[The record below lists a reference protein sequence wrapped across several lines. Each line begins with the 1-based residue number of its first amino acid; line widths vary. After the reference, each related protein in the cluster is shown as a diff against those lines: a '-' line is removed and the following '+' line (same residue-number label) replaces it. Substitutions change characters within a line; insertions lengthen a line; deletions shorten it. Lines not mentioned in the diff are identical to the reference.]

1 MAVTYENYYRNQ
13 RNKHDIVLATYKDA
27 GEVLHKLVH
36 LIETYGHASVA
47 DLYDLVGMP
56 NSYSNVLIGW
66 SSYQDITIK
75 RCREGYLLSLPDA
88 TKFSITP
95 EERNYCFNDVNVTK
109 ALLNSFYGVTGNFG
123 RRNGKQDMLDSML
136 YGYAAKDRAL
146 QNAKPFVFQ
155 LEITNVIYNDPA
167 TIVFWS
173 DNTKTI
179 VKATNEK
186 FDPEKGLAMAIAKK
200 YYGNQGNYFNHLKK
214 WIPSHKPVVSKAKH
228 KVGDQISFDLKGF
241 GHYTATAQK
250 VNDDGSAMFLF
261 DTILPEERCM
271 NDERT
276 NAGGFGKSDLKKWID
291 TKLLPAFPDDI
302 RDQIRE
308 ITIPTVGQIF
318 GKDEW
323 CEDVFVPDQDEQWPL
338 MKTAEGRRAK
348 RNGDYDWYWLQNATK
363 KDVSAADFASVG
375 YNGNATYHGASTSNG
390 VRPCL
395 VIEPLRGDKEETHN
409 A

>member
-1 MAVTYENYYRNQ
+1 MAITYEKGLFTYENYYRNQ

-27 GEVLHKLVH
+27 GEVLDKLIY
-36 LIETYGHASVA
+36 LIEAYGCASVA
-47 DLYDLVGMP
+47 DLYDLIGMP
-56 NSYSNVLIGW
+56 NSYSYSNVLIGW

-75 RCREGYLLSLPDA
+75 HCRDGYLLSLP
-88 TKFSITP
+88 
-95 EERNYCFNDVNVTK
+95 EEEMLNV
-109 ALLNSFYGVTGNFG
+109 
-123 RRNGKQDMLDSML
+123 
-136 YGYAAKDRAL
+136 YGYAAKDCAL
-146 QNAKPFVFQ
+146 QNTKPFVFQ

-179 VKATNEK
+179 VKVTNEK

-200 YYGNQGNYFNHLKK
+200 YYGNQGSYFNHLKK
-214 WIPSHKPVVSKAKH
+214 WIPSYKSVASKAKH

-250 VNDDGSAMFLF
+250 VNDDGSIIFLF
-261 DTILPEERCM
+261 DTILPEEHHM
-271 NDERT
+271 NNEST

-291 TKLLPAFPDDI
+291 RELLPAFPDDI
-302 RDQIRE
+302 RSQIRE
-308 ITIPTVGQIF
+308 LTIPTVSQIF

-323 CEDVFVPDQDEQWPL
+323 CEGIFVSDQDEQWSL
-338 MKTAEGRRAK
+338 MKTADSRRAK

-363 KDVSAADFASVG
+363 KGVSAAFFAFVSI
-375 YNGNATYHGASTSNG
+375 NGIAHYSAASYSFG

-395 VIEPLRGDKEETHN
+395 VIEPLRGDKEETCN

>member
-1 MAVTYENYYRNQ
+1 MAITYENYYRNQ
-13 RNKHDIVLATYKDA
+13 RNKHDIILATYKDA

-36 LIETYGHASVA
+36 LIETYGRASVA

-88 TKFSITP
+88 TKFSITL
-95 EERNYCFNDVNVTK
+95 EERNYCLNDVNVTK
-109 ALLNSFYGVTGNFG
+109 ALFNSFYGVTGNFG

-136 YGYAAKDRAL
+136 YGYAAKDCAL

-214 WIPSHKPVVSKAKH
+214 WIPSHKPVASKAKH

-250 VNDDGSAMFLF
+250 VNDDGSVIFLF
-261 DTILPEERCM
+261 DTILPEEHRM

-291 TKLLPAFPDDI
+291 IELLPAFPDDI
-302 RDQIRE
+302 RSQIRE
-308 ITIPTVGQIF
+308 LTIPTVGQIF
-318 GKDEW
+318 GKAEW
-323 CEDVFVPDQDEQWPL
+323 CEGVFVSDQDEQWPL

-363 KDVSAADFASVG
+363 KDFSAVNFAYVDS
-375 YNGNATYHGASTSNG
+375 HCRCSGASTSFG

-395 VIEPLRGDKEETHN
+395 VIEPPRGDKEETCN

>member
-1 MAVTYENYYRNQ
+1 MN
-13 RNKHDIVLATYKDA
+13 
-27 GEVLHKLVH
+27 
-36 LIETYGHASVA
+36 
-47 DLYDLVGMP
+47 
-56 NSYSNVLIGW
+56 
-66 SSYQDITIK
+66 IK
-75 RCREGYLLSLPDA
+75 A
-88 TKFSITP
+88 ITP

-123 RRNGKQDMLDSML
+123 
-136 YGYAAKDRAL
+136 
-146 QNAKPFVFQ
+146 VFQ

-214 WIPSHKPVVSKAKH
+214 WIPSHKPVAFKAKY
-228 KVGDQISFDLKGF
+228 KVWDQISFDLKGF

-250 VNDDGSAMFLF
+250 INDDDSVIFLF
-261 DTILPEERCM
+261 DTILPEERRM
-271 NDERT
+271 NNEKT
-276 NAGGFGKSDLKKWID
+276 NAGGFGKSDLKKWMEEA
-291 TKLLPAFPDDI
+291 LLPAFSDDI
-302 RDQIRE
+302 RNQIRE
-308 ITIPTVGQIF
+308 LTIPTVGQIF

-323 CEDVFVPDQDEQWPL
+323 REAVFVSDQDEQWPL
-338 MKTAEGRRAK
+338 MKTAEDRRAK

-363 KDVSAADFASVG
+363 KDVSAAHFASVG
-375 YNGNATYHGASTSNG
+375 YHSTAVYAGASASLG

-395 VIEPLRGDKEETHN
+395 VIEPPRGDKEGDL
-409 A
+409 

>member
-1 MAVTYENYYRNQ
+1 MAITYENYYRNQ
-13 RNKHDIVLATYKDA
+13 RNKHDIVFATYKDA
-27 GEVLHKLVH
+27 REVLHKLVH

-56 NSYSNVLIGW
+56 NPYSHIWLIGW

-95 EERNYCFNDVNVTK
+95 EE
-109 ALLNSFYGVTGNFG
+109 
-123 RRNGKQDMLDSML
+123 L

-186 FDPEKGLAMAIAKK
+186 FDLEKGLAMAIAKK

-308 ITIPTVGQIF
+308 LTIPTIGQIF

-363 KDVSAADFASVG
+363 KDVSAANFAAVYYYGFANYDS
-375 YNGNATYHGASTSNG
+375 ASASHA

>member
-1 MAVTYENYYRNQ
+1 MAITYEKGLFTYENYYRNQ

-27 GEVLHKLVH
+27 GEVLDKLIY
-36 LIETYGHASVA
+36 LIEAYGCASVA
-47 DLYDLVGMP
+47 DLYDLIGMP
-56 NSYSNVLIGW
+56 NSYSYSNVLIGW

-75 RCREGYLLSLPDA
+75 RCRDGYLLSLP
-88 TKFSITP
+88 
-95 EERNYCFNDVNVTK
+95 EEE
-109 ALLNSFYGVTGNFG
+109 
-123 RRNGKQDMLDSML
+123 ML
-136 YGYAAKDRAL
+136 YGYAAKDCAL
-146 QNAKPFVFQ
+146 QNTKPFVFQ

-179 VKATNEK
+179 VKVTNEK

-200 YYGNQGNYFNHLKK
+200 YYGNQGSYFNHLKK
-214 WIPSHKPVVSKAKH
+214 WIPSYKSVASKAKH

-250 VNDDGSAMFLF
+250 VNDDGSIIFLF
-261 DTILPEERCM
+261 DTILPEEHHM
-271 NDERT
+271 NNEST

-291 TKLLPAFPDDI
+291 RELLPAFPDDI
-302 RDQIRE
+302 RSQIRE
-308 ITIPTVGQIF
+308 LTIPTVSQIF

-323 CEDVFVPDQDEQWPL
+323 CEGIFVSDQDEQWSL
-338 MKTAEGRRAK
+338 MKTADSRRAK

-363 KDVSAADFASVG
+363 KGVSAAFFAFVSN
-375 YNGNATYHGASTSNG
+375 NGIAHYSAASYSFG

-395 VIEPLRGDKEETHN
+395 VIEPLRGDKEETCN

>member
-1 MAVTYENYYRNQ
+1 MAITYENYYRNQ

-27 GEVLHKLVH
+27 GEVLDKLIY
-36 LIETYGHASVA
+36 LIETYGRASVA
-47 DLYDLVGMP
+47 DLYDLIGMP

-75 RCREGYLLSLPDA
+75 RCRDGYLLSLPDA
-88 TKFSITP
+88 TKFSLTP

-136 YGYAAKDRAL
+136 YGYAAKDCAL
-146 QNAKPFVFQ
+146 QNTKPFVFQ
-155 LEITNVIYNDPA
+155 LEITYVIYNDPA

-179 VKATNEK
+179 VKVTNEK

-200 YYGNQGNYFNHLKK
+200 YYGNQGSYFNHLKK
-214 WIPSHKPVVSKAKH
+214 WIPSYKSVASKAKH

-250 VNDDGSAMFLF
+250 VNDDGSIIFLF
-261 DTILPEERCM
+261 DTILPEEHHM
-271 NDERT
+271 NNKST

-291 TKLLPAFPDDI
+291 RELLPAFPDDI
-302 RDQIRE
+302 RSQIRE
-308 ITIPTVGQIF
+308 LTIPTVSQIF

-323 CEDVFVPDQDEQWPL
+323 CEGIFVSDQDEQWPL
-338 MKTAEGRRAK
+338 MKTADSRRAK
-348 RNGDYDWYWLQNATK
+348 RNGDYNWYWLQNATK
-363 KDVSAADFASVG
+363 KGVSAAFFAFVSI
-375 YNGNATYHGASTSNG
+375 NGIAHYSAASYSFG

-395 VIEPLRGDKEETHN
+395 VIEPLRGDKEETCN